1 MITGLNPTTMLPF
14 TARVSTSL
22 QPGISARAASNAA
35 SSASASAKVTF
46 GSQTPEIAAV
56 YSLSPKALSASVAL
70 QHNASLTGLMQSVS
84 GGSVSA
90 FASLGSALLGTL
102 NDSREDITQALSG
115 VGMGTEGA
123 PRDAAVALSIVTQS
137 GSTVSLIMTQQ
148 REGLAIE
155 MKTHGE
161 ALSDD
166 EAAAVANLS
175 GALEKTLNGLGQQP
189 PQLDLLGLT
198 NFDSSV
204 LKSIDLK
211 TDLRNSESTLQSLN
225 FHADDKTRSV
235 AYEDGEFSLE
245 MSSDLSHPTLTG
257 NAVQQQSALSAWDY
271 KLDKARRAGHGD
283 RDQMAVLKSVFHALN
298 SHTDSETAA
307 ISDSKAIRIGDNG
320 ASQLS
325 GLHDFS
331 LSLSLTQTQKS
342 ANPARGEE
350 NDRFAYSASQSTE
363 ERAGSNGAKTVKQTT
378 HSHLSA
384 AWHEA
389 LDPSIP
395 LALNEMKS
403 SQNYYYHL
411 LDNDE
416 ENSTTLN
423 YNDRGQLANVSQN
436 EQVNNR
442 ETVKKYVL
450 GKLVDQTVTPEA
462 YSRDK
467 QLAILKTL

>member
-1 MITGLNPTTMLPF
+1 MIHGLNPTTTLPF
-14 TARVSTSL
+14 TARVSSPL
-22 QPGISARAASNAA
+22 QPGANTRAASN
-35 SSASASAKVTF
+35 SVPPTSASTKVMF

-56 YSLSPKALSASVAL
+56 YSLSPKKISASMLVP
-70 QHNASLTGLMQSVS
+70 QHTQLLGLMQAVS
-84 GGSVSA
+84 GGSVSS
-90 FASLGSALLGTL
+90 FASLGSALLSNL
-102 NDSREDITQALSG
+102 NDKREDVTQALSG
-115 VGMGTEGA
+115 ADMGA
-123 PRDAAVALSIVTQS
+123 VNASSDAAVALNIVTHS
-137 GSTVSLIMTQQ
+137 GSTVSLVMTQQ
-148 REGLAIE
+148 AEGLAVE
-155 MKTHGE
+155 VKTQGE

-198 NFDSSV
+198 HFDSSV

-211 TDLRNSESTLQSLN
+211 TDLRNGEATLQSLN

-245 MSSDLSHPTLTG
+245 MSSDTSHPALTG
-257 NAVQQQSALSAWDY
+257 NAAQQQSALSAWDD

-283 RDQMAVLKSVFHALN
+283 RDQIAVLKSVFRALN
-298 SHTDSETAA
+298 SHTDSEAAA

-325 GLHDFS
+325 GLNDY
-331 LSLSLTQTQKS
+331 SLSLTQTQKS

-363 ERAGSNGAKTVKQTT
+363 KSTGSSGVKTVKQTT

-389 LDPSIP
+389 LDPSLP
-395 LALNEMKS
+395 LALNAMKS

-416 ENSTTLN
+416 ESATTLN
-423 YNDRGQLANVSQN
+423 FNGHGQLASVGQH

>member
-90 FASLGSALLGTL
+90 FANLGSALLGTL

-155 MKTHGE
+155 MKTQGE

-198 NFDSSV
+198 HFDRNV

-257 NAVQQQSALSAWDY
+257 SASQPQSALSAWDD
-271 KLDKARRAGHGD
+271 KFDKARRAGQGN

-298 SHTDSETAA
+298 SDTANETAA
-307 ISDSKAIRIGDNG
+307 ISGSRAIRLGDNG
-320 ASQLS
+320 TSPLS

-331 LSLSLTQTQKS
+331 LSLTQAKK
-342 ANPARGEE
+342 AGNPARGEE
-350 NDRFAYSASQSTE
+350 ADRFTYSASQTTE
-363 ERAGSNGAKTVKQTT
+363 ESMGSNGSKSVKQTT
-378 HSHLSA
+378 HSLLSA

-403 SQNYYYHL
+403 SQNYSYHL

-423 YNDRGQLANVSQN
+423 YSDRGQLANVSQN

-450 GKLVDQTVTPEA
+450 GERVDQTVTPEA
-462 YSRDK
+462 YSRSK
-467 QLAILKTL
+467 QLALLKTL

>member
-1 MITGLNPTTMLPF
+1 MIHGLNPTMTLPF

-90 FASLGSALLGTL
+90 FASLGSALLSNL
-102 NDSREDITQALSG
+102 NDKREDVTQALSRAE
-115 VGMGTEGA
+115 MGA
-123 PRDAAVALSIVTQS
+123 VNASSDSAVALNIVTHS
-137 GSTVSLIMTQQ
+137 GSTVSLVMTQQ
-148 REGLAIE
+148 AEGLAVE
-155 MKTHGE
+155 VKTHGE
-161 ALSDD
+161 ALNDV
-166 EAAAVANLS
+166 EAAAIADLS
-175 GALEKTLNGLGQQP
+175 GALEKTLSGLGQQP

-245 MSSDLSHPTLTG
+245 MSSDLAHPALTG
-257 NAVQQQSALSAWDY
+257 NAVQQQSALSAWDD

-307 ISDSKAIRIGDNG
+307 INDSKAIRIGDNG

-325 GLHDFS
+325 GLNDF
-331 LSLSLTQTQKS
+331 SLSLTQTQKT

-363 ERAGSNGAKTVKQTT
+363 ESAGSNGAKTVKQTM

-423 YNDRGQLANVSQN
+423 YNDRGQLANVSQS